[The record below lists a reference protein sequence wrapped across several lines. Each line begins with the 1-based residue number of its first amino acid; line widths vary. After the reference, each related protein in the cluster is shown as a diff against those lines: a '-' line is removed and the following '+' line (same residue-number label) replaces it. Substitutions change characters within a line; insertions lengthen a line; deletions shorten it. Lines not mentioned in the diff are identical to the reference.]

1 MKDISILELENE
13 KRQQMKLQRIR
24 GFRLMD
30 DDFMSVCLKD
40 SPEAAN
46 RILGIILGKP
56 DIKVIK
62 VETQVEMRNLYGRSI
77 RLDMKAQDKDGVYNC
92 EIQRA
97 DKGATPRRARY
108 HGSLLDANQTVTG
121 ALYEDIPE
129 TYIIFITEKD
139 YFGKGDPIY
148 RFERVCEETGIH
160 LNDGLHIIYVNG
172 EYRGN
177 DDIGWLM
184 HDFSCTKSD
193 EIHYTE
199 LAERVRYF
207 KEDEEGVR
215 NMCRSIEEMLKE
227 YGEEVAEK
235 TTKQNKLEFAKRMI
249 TLGKNSLE
257 EISECTNLD
266 IETVRQLASEV
277 RK

>member
-56 DIKVIK
+56 DIKVTK

-108 HGSLLDANQTVTG
+108 HGSILDANQTVTG

-139 YFGKGDPIY
+139 HFGKGKPIY
-148 RFERVCEETGIH
+148 RFDRYCEETGIH

-227 YGEEVAEK
+227 YGEEVK
-235 TTKQNKLEFAKRMI
+235 REFAKRMI